1 LTKDLIADDNWEKV
15 KFKKYNYQTLGKEV
29 NNGALH
35 PLLRVRTQFREIL
48 LELENQE
55 LTAELKQLELQTKI
69 HQQKRQQYL
78 LKESLLTAAQV
89 EQEKLADTQHKHR
102 KILQEVDY
110 LTIRAPISG
119 YVIAEDLKMKSS
131 DYMCENQ
138 NYFLSNEN
146 VEDNEPQK
154 EEYFLLE
161 VKLNDDV
168 FISRIFPAHVYH
180 PKARYAV
187 DVRPKVRKILSELT
201 DVLSDYELETTYLGY
216 EL

>member
-1 LTKDLIADDNWEKV
+1 MNNQDVTKFE
-15 KFKKYNYQTLGKEV
+15 F
-29 NNGALH
+29 
-35 PLLRVRTQFREIL
+35 
-48 LELENQE
+48 
-55 LTAELKQLELQTKI
+55 
-69 HQQKRQQYL
+69 
-78 LKESLLTAAQV
+78 LLTLEGNFIIQRFFNV
-89 EQEKLADTQHKHR
+89 K
-102 KILQEVDY
+102 
-110 LTIRAPISG
+110 G
-119 YVIAEDLKMKSS
+119 YNPQARRSLDLHYTVKNICDEIAEDLKIKSS
-131 DYMCENQ
+131 DYMSENQ

-187 DVRPKVRKILSELT
+187 DIRPKVRKILSELT
-201 DVLSDYELETTYLGY
+201 DVLSAYELETTYLGY

>member
-1 LTKDLIADDNWEKV
+1 MNNKDVTKFE
-15 KFKKYNYQTLGKEV
+15 F
-29 NNGALH
+29 
-35 PLLRVRTQFREIL
+35 
-48 LELENQE
+48 
-55 LTAELKQLELQTKI
+55 
-69 HQQKRQQYL
+69 
-78 LKESLLTAAQV
+78 LLTLEGNFIIQRFFNV
-89 EQEKLADTQHKHR
+89 K
-102 KILQEVDY
+102 
-110 LTIRAPISG
+110 G
-119 YVIAEDLKMKSS
+119 YNPQARRSLDLHYTVKNICDEIAEDLKMKSS